1 MSNIIKKNESGF
13 SLLGVIAAFFI
24 ITVGMVGILGLANT
38 TIKGSSLSKMR
49 LIASGLAQEGV
60 EVVRNMRADTDWTV
74 WHTTI
79 SNGNYIIQYDS
90 SSFLPFQ
97 ETPLKF
103 NSTSG
108 LYQYDSGNNSPF
120 YRKVSLT
127 KISNNEAKIVV
138 EIKWQIKEQWHYLT
152 VEDRLWDW
160 R

>member
-1 MSNIIKKNESGF
+1 
-13 SLLGVIAAFFI
+13 
-24 ITVGMVGILGLANT
+24 
-38 TIKGSSLSKMR
+38 
-49 LIASGLAQEGV
+49 
-60 EVVRNMRADTDWTV
+60 
-74 WHTTI
+74 
-79 SNGNYIIQYDS
+79 GNYIIQYDS

-127 KISNNEAKIVV
+127 KESNNEAKIVV
-138 EIKWQIKEQWHYLT
+138 EIKWKTKGQLHYLT
-152 VEDRLWDW
+152 VEDRLWNW